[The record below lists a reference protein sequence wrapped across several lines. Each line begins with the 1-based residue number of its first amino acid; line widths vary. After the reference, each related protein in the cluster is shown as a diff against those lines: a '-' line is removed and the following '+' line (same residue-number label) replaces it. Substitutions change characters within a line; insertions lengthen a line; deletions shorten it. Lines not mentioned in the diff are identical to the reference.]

1 MNQQNVFINFV
12 YSRVING
19 EQTYKAGT
27 ARILLLRFTWYAL
40 LWAPLLRTKS
50 SGESSLPLG
59 LWRDLR
65 DGLDMRRPAVLF
77 IPELLQTKKIKIE
90 KINYQ
95 FQYIYMEFLL
105 GSGAIRRS
113 HRKAD
118 PAWAA
123 GTWGLPGGVGV
134 VGGLCWRPQQ
144 AWNAALWWLQCKI
157 KQRYS
162 KQLKL
167 ISRFW
172 WVVYQLQKSICYQL
186 LNSKFVVISIL
197 S

>member
-50 SGESSLPLG
+50 SGASSLPLG

-95 FQYIYMEFLL
+95 FQYIYGIFTWVWSHSAESQKGWPCVSCRNLRI
-105 GSGAIRRS
+105 AWRREGGWG
-113 HRKAD
+113 
-118 PAWAA
+118 PVLEAA
-123 GTWGLPGGVGV
+123 TGLECCTVMT
-134 VGGLCWRPQQ
+134 
-144 AWNAALWWLQCKI
+144 AM
-157 KQRYS
+157 
-162 KQLKL
+162 
-167 ISRFW
+167 
-172 WVVYQLQKSICYQL
+172 
-186 LNSKFVVISIL
+186 
-197 S
+197 